1 MLQHFE
7 LIKEYA
13 KLDPS
18 LKDANVSTPVHW
30 MQNEITFG
38 TIIFFGALFVLG
50 LARGGLRI

>member
-1 MLQHFE
+1 M
-7 LIKEYA
+7 

-38 TIIFFGALFVLG
+38 NILFFGALFVLG
-50 LARGGLRI
+50 LGCGGLRI